1 MKTKI
6 DNVHSKPSDQGTIDS
21 SSKIIADSKQFFKK
35 AAEKK
40 IDDEG
45 NEIPEEGPAP
55 IGNIG
60 DIISDSKI
68 WEWAGISFGEYELM
82 LL

>member
-1 MKTKI
+1 L
-6 DNVHSKPSDQGTIDS
+6 
-21 SSKIIADSKQFFKK
+21 FKK

-40 IDDEG
+40 LDEEG

-60 DIISDSKI
+60 DIILDSKV